1 MHESAA
7 DYEARQS
14 AYEASLEENIKARER
29 QQQEERLA
37 ALREARALREQ
48 QDEDYRAALEEDR
61 RKQALRA
68 AGGGGGGGGV
78 ASPPANPGLGSS
90 SAPSEAARPGPG
102 ATAGPP
108 SERPAPR
115 GRLLGGAAG
124 APSSDP
130 SHLLRGQGDPR
141 SVGSG
146 GGRGRTASH
155 ADGGAEGRAQ
165 DAQAEESRLLSLLP
179 PEPSQDAADA
189 ITLRVRMPGG
199 PPHARRFLPE
209 QTVAD
214 ALAWVR
220 CFLSGDASGGGK
232 LNLAAGLFSG
242 AVRPEL
248 LLQPAATLGE
258 VAGSA
263 RQLTLFAAVG
273 AQRAG
278 G

>member
-1 MHESAA
+1 MHVHIHAHVTGHTN
-7 DYEARQS
+7 
-14 AYEASLEENIKARER
+14 LT
-29 QQQEERLA
+29 
-37 ALREARALREQ
+37 RALQ
-48 QDEDYRAALEEDR
+48 SITNPAR
-61 RKQALRA
+61 RPQ
-68 AGGGGGGGGV
+68 
-78 ASPPANPGLGSS
+78 
-90 SAPSEAARPGPG
+90 
-102 ATAGPP
+102 
-108 SERPAPR
+108 
-115 GRLLGGAAG
+115 
-124 APSSDP
+124 
-130 SHLLRGQGDPR
+130 
-141 SVGSG
+141 
-146 GGRGRTASH
+146 
-155 ADGGAEGRAQ
+155 
-165 DAQAEESRLLSLLP
+165 